1 MDNVDAVKDLN
12 KHFPDLEKDLIY
24 VDDPRF
30 FEFPN
35 QIKLYKGDTLVI
47 EVLYSKLYI
56 NNTYFYKFIF
66 ITGRKLECSK

>member
-47 EVLYSKLYI
+47 EV
-56 NNTYFYKFIF
+56 
-66 ITGRKLECSK
+66 